1 MQGFPAHFQP
11 LAPQALALAAL
22 LAHNGPLGSDGREPV
37 PLTRR
42 RDVGGRAVRKLIEQI
57 MKFGVVGVIA
67 FVIDYGLMVL
77 LTEAFGVDYLASATI
92 SFVVS
97 VTFNY
102 FASMRYVFTHRKGM
116 SRRREFA
123 IFVILSVAGLI
134 INDACMYLG
143 TGLLAIDYRV
153 TKIGATVIVMVWNF
167 VTRKKFL
174 DAGDEAEQAEESLE
188 HVVREARGA
197 ADAGVRDG
205 RPGR

>member
-1 MQGFPAHFQP
+1 M
-11 LAPQALALAAL
+11 
-22 LAHNGPLGSDGREPV
+22 
-37 PLTRR
+37 
-42 RDVGGRAVRKLIEQI
+42 GGRAVRKLIEQI

-77 LTEAFGVDYLASATI
+77 LTEAFGVDYLASATT

-143 TGLLAIDYRV
+143 TGLLAID
-153 TKIGATVIVMVWNF
+153 
-167 VTRKKFL
+167 
-174 DAGDEAEQAEESLE
+174 
-188 HVVREARGA
+188 
-197 ADAGVRDG
+197 
-205 RPGR
+205 

>member
-1 MQGFPAHFQP
+1 M
-11 LAPQALALAAL
+11 
-22 LAHNGPLGSDGREPV
+22 
-37 PLTRR
+37 
-42 RDVGGRAVRKLIEQI
+42 RKLIEQI

-77 LTEAFGVDYLASATI
+77 LTEAFGVDYLVSATV
-92 SFVVS
+92 SFIVS

-116 SRRREFA
+116 SRRREFV

-143 TGLLAIDYRV
+143 TGLLAVDYRV

-188 HVVREARGA
+188 HAARDAREVLDAAARGS
-197 ADAGVRDG
+197 
-205 RPGR
+205 RPRR